1 MDSSTHNWASRLNRL
16 ARGTL
21 RGPAWE
27 AAAPRA
33 VRAAELDR
41 LAPSDLS
48 PALPH
53 RPVIARALRA
63 EPGPAPRGVSGDA
76 AWWWALHASVPRPPL
91 PPGNGPLLPHLQAE
105 GIEAWTQAELC
116 TLHALW
122 NFSEPGDAIRAR
134 CLLAAAWLIREVQ
147 PDNATLLPWAV
158 QVFVLGARAGL
169 PGAEALH
176 YADTLV
182 HNARAGG
189 SLSSPLAGAILLDA
203 ARTLH
208 PT

>member
-1 MDSSTHNWASRLNRL
+1 MDSSPETWATRLNRL

-27 AAAPRA
+27 AGAPAA

-41 LAPSDLS
+41 LAPRGLS
-48 PALPH
+48 AT
-53 RPVIARALRA
+53 RTDRAVIARALRVD
-63 EPGPAPRGVSGDA
+63 PGPAPPDASTGA
-76 AWWWALHASVPRPPL
+76 AWWWAQHPLVPPL
-91 PPGNGPLLPHLQAE
+91 PLGDGPLLPHLRAE
-105 GIEAWTQAELC
+105 GIETWTQAELS

-122 NFSEPGDAIRAR
+122 VASEPGDAGRAR

-158 QVFVLGARAGL
+158 HVFVLGAHAGL
-169 PGAEALH
+169 PSAEALH

-182 HNARAGG
+182 HNVIAGG

-203 ARTLH
+203 ARALGAT
-208 PT
+208 

>member
-1 MDSSTHNWASRLNRL
+1 MDSNAETWAARLNRL
-16 ARGTL
+16 AQGTL

-27 AAAPRA
+27 AGAPGA

-41 LAPSDLS
+41 LAPRDFSS
-48 PALPH
+48 ALPH
-53 RPVIARALRA
+53 RAVMARALGVD
-63 EPGPAPRGVSGDA
+63 PGPPPRGASTCT
-76 AWWWALHASVPRPPL
+76 AWWWALHARGQRPPV
-91 PPGNGPLLPHLQAE
+91 PPGDGPLLPHLRAE
-105 GIEAWTQAELC
+105 GIETWTQAELS

-122 NFSEPGDAIRAR
+122 VASEPGDAGRAR
-134 CLLAAAWLIREVQ
+134 CLLAAAWLLREVQ

-158 QVFVLGARAGL
+158 HVFVLGARAGL

-182 HNARAGG
+182 HNVIAGG

-203 ARTLH
+203 ARALGTA
-208 PT
+208 